1 MTLGLIISIGS
12 IFFCPLLI
20 YYLYLLKKINKKSSE
35 SNYLQV
41 FDPKVMSDARR
52 SIKLILLAYQ
62 QGSVSAVET
71 SMRISFLLKTLD
83 FDDKIRRKF
92 DIFDEVSAK
101 SAHIPILEQWDN
113 LEKKTKF
120 QYEREIKKIDNDY
133 RLKLQD
139 ASADILATIEL
150 YYGSP

>member
-101 SAHIPILEQWDN
+101 SAHIQILEQWDN

-150 YYGSP
+150 

>member
-71 SMRISFLLKTLD
+71 SMRIRFLLKTLD

-150 YYGSP
+150 

>member
-113 LEKKTKF
+113 LEKKTRF

-139 ASADILATIEL
+139 ASSDILETIEL
-150 YYGSP
+150 

>member
-133 RLKLQD
+133 RFKLQD

-150 YYGSP
+150 

>member
-35 SNYLQV
+35 SNYLQI

-62 QGSVSAVET
+62 QGRVSAVET

-150 YYGSP
+150 

>member
-41 FDPKVMSDARR
+41 FDPKVMSYARR

-92 DIFDEVSAK
+92 DIFDEVSVK

-150 YYGSP
+150 

>member
-1 MTLGLIISIGS
+1 MTPGLIISIGS

-150 YYGSP
+150 

>member
-35 SNYLQV
+35 SNYLQI

-52 SIKLILLAYQ
+52 SMKLILLAYQ

-150 YYGSP
+150 

>member
-133 RLKLQD
+133 RVKLQD

-150 YYGSP
+150 

>member
-35 SNYLQV
+35 SNYLQI
-41 FDPKVMSDARR
+41 FDPKLMSDARR

-92 DIFDEVSAK
+92 DIFDEVSVK

-150 YYGSP
+150 

>member
-20 YYLYLLKKINKKSSE
+20 YYLYLLKKINKKSMD
-35 SNYLQV
+35 SNYPQV

-150 YYGSP
+150 

>member
-92 DIFDEVSAK
+92 DIFDEVSVK

-133 RLKLQD
+133 RLNLQD

-150 YYGSP
+150 

>member
-150 YYGSP
+150 

>member
-35 SNYLQV
+35 SSYLQI

-62 QGSVSAVET
+62 QGSVSAVEI

-83 FDDKIRRKF
+83 FDDKTRRKF

-150 YYGSP
+150 

>member
-83 FDDKIRRKF
+83 FDNKIRRKF

-150 YYGSP
+150 

>member
-20 YYLYLLKKINKKSSE
+20 YYLYLLKKINKKSTQ

-139 ASADILATIEL
+139 ASSDILATIEL
-150 YYGSP
+150 

>member
-101 SAHIPILEQWDN
+101 SAHIPILKQWDN

-150 YYGSP
+150 

>member
-20 YYLYLLKKINKKSSE
+20 YYLYLLKKINKKSTE

-92 DIFDEVSAK
+92 DIFDEVSEK

-113 LEKKTKF
+113 LEEKAKF

-150 YYGSP
+150 

>member
-139 ASADILATIEL
+139 ASVDILATIEL
-150 YYGSP
+150 

>member
-92 DIFDEVSAK
+92 DIFDEVSVK

-133 RLKLQD
+133 TLKLQD

-150 YYGSP
+150 

>member
-20 YYLYLLKKINKKSSE
+20 YYLYLLKKINKKSTE

-92 DIFDEVSAK
+92 DIFDEVSEK

-113 LEKKTKF
+113 LEEKTKF

-150 YYGSP
+150 

>member
-120 QYEREIKKIDNDY
+120 QYEWEIKKIDNDY

-150 YYGSP
+150 

>member
-20 YYLYLLKKINKKSSE
+20 YYLYLLKKINKKSTE

-120 QYEREIKKIDNDY
+120 QYEREIKKIDSDY

-150 YYGSP
+150 

>member
-52 SIKLILLAYQ
+52 SIKLILLAYE

-92 DIFDEVSAK
+92 DIFDEVSVK

-133 RLKLQD
+133 ILKLQD

-150 YYGSP
+150 

>member
-1 MTLGLIISIGS
+1 
-12 IFFCPLLI
+12 
-20 YYLYLLKKINKKSSE
+20 
-35 SNYLQV
+35 
-41 FDPKVMSDARR
+41 MSDARR

-101 SAHIPILEQWDN
+101 SAHIP
-113 LEKKTKF
+113 KKS
-120 QYEREIKKIDNDY
+120 I
-133 RLKLQD
+133 
-139 ASADILATIEL
+139 TITD
-150 YYGSP
+150 

>member
-35 SNYLQV
+35 SNYLQI

-113 LEKKTKF
+113 LEKKIKF

-150 YYGSP
+150 

>member
-52 SIKLILLAYQ
+52 SIKFILLAYQ

-139 ASADILATIEL
+139 ASVDILATIEL
-150 YYGSP
+150 

>member
-52 SIKLILLAYQ
+52 SVKLILLAYQ

-150 YYGSP
+150 

>member
-20 YYLYLLKKINKKSSE
+20 YYLYLLKKINKKSPE
-35 SNYLQV
+35 SNYLQI

-101 SAHIPILEQWDN
+101 SAYIPILEQWDN

-150 YYGSP
+150 

>member
-12 IFFCPLLI
+12 IFFCPLFF

-83 FDDKIRRKF
+83 FDDTIRRKF

-150 YYGSP
+150 

>member
-139 ASADILATIEL
+139 ASEDILATIEL
-150 YYGSP
+150 

>member
-113 LEKKTKF
+113 LEEKTKF

-150 YYGSP
+150 

>member
-35 SNYLQV
+35 LNYLQV

-150 YYGSP
+150 

>member
-139 ASADILATIEL
+139 AAADILATIEL
-150 YYGSP
+150 

>member
-71 SMRISFLLKTLD
+71 SMRISFLLKALD

-101 SAHIPILEQWDN
+101 SAHIPILEKWDN

-150 YYGSP
+150 

>member
-35 SNYLQV
+35 SDYLQV

-150 YYGSP
+150 

>member
-113 LEKKTKF
+113 LEKKTKI

-150 YYGSP
+150 

>member
-133 RLKLQD
+133 RLKLKD

-150 YYGSP
+150 

>member
-20 YYLYLLKKINKKSSE
+20 YYLYLLKKINKKSTE

-120 QYEREIKKIDNDY
+120 QYEQEIKKIDNDY

-150 YYGSP
+150 

>member
-35 SNYLQV
+35 SNYLQI

-83 FDDKIRRKF
+83 FDYKIRRKF

-150 YYGSP
+150 